1 MAIILV
7 ADDEANIL
15 MLLEIVLKDIAD
27 EVITAEN
34 GEIAVDKAQE
44 HHPDLIITDVVMP
57 KMNGFEVCRAI
68 RSIEELQDTPIII
81 LSALGDEYNKIT
93 GFEEGAD
100 DYLIKPFNVEELKS
114 RAKALLLRTQ
124 HYKNPPQET
133 FVETIDLFS
142 KDIEEATPPFPTIT
156 IKDSDPEPKLSPTT
170 PKHLESTTDTVPS
183 GNRELDHQLFGGFPK
198 GSNILLIGPIGS
210 GKSSF
215 ARNFVKEGLDH
226 GDPALW
232 LAVDDDPQRIK
243 QSFALSL
250 SDDVEAYEENSKLRF
265 VDAYS
270 WSSLVSTDA
279 EKYAVTGSLELNQLS
294 GIISDASYDLGHTIQ
309 HKAGGR
315 RVVDSISSLLIHF
328 DLAAVQRFL
337 SQIARTAVAFGGV
350 TTLFILEEGTVSD
363 QTLNNIK
370 YIMDGILEVKTFND
384 ERYIRVASMK
394 WSRYHNDWIPFF

>member
-1 MAIILV
+1 MTRILV

-15 MLLEIVLKDIAD
+15 MLLEIVLKEIAD
-27 EVITAEN
+27 EVITADN
-34 GEIAVDKAQE
+34 GEAAVDKARE
-44 HHPDLIITDVVMP
+44 YLPDLIITDVVMP

-68 RSIEELQDTPIII
+68 RSMEDLQDIPIII

-100 DYLIKPFNVEELKS
+100 DYLIKPFNVEDLKS
-114 RAKALLLRTQ
+114 RAQALLRR
-124 HYKNPPQET
+124 KK
-133 FVETIDLFS
+133 TIPTP
-142 KDIEEATPPFPTIT
+142 KEATAEPLFIPVPKDTLPDSFSYTTQTPTQT
-156 IKDSDPEPKLSPTT
+156 TTPTPTPTT
-170 PKHLESTTDTVPS
+170 LSKEDTETLSS

-198 GSNILLIGPIGS
+198 GSNILITGPIGC

-215 ARNFVKEGLDH
+215 SRQFIKEGLDNKE
-226 GDPALW
+226 PALW

-243 QSFALSL
+243 QSFNLL
-250 SDDVEAYEENSKLRF
+250 LPKNTSDYEDDNLLRF

-270 WSSLVSTDA
+270 WSSLVSGDS

-294 GIISDASYDLGHTIQ
+294 GIISDASYDIGHTIQ
-309 HKAGGR
+309 HKTGGR

-328 DLAAVQRFL
+328 DLPSVQRFL